1 VPGTVVFLN
10 VYPCAFYPCAKEA
23 PIRVR
28 YIGLVPQIL
37 DGNHVR
43 DQIKAECRP
52 RVERVIAHAGRAP
65 GLAVVLVGENAASQ
79 VYVRSK
85 TKTAMELGIHAET
98 ITPPATLTTDE
109 LLSLIHEL
117 NARPEIDG
125 ILVQLPLP
133 AHIDSQRILLAVA
146 PEKDVDGFHPYN
158 VGLLSTGR
166 PGLRPCTPA
175 GVIQILKRYQIPIA
189 GRNAVVVGRSDIV
202 GKPMAM
208 LLLQE
213 SATVTICHSRTRDLP
228 GVCRGADI
236 LVAAIGRPAMVTADY
251 IQPGAVVIDVGI
263 NRVESRAEAER
274 IFEPARLADF
284 DRKGSLLVGDV
295 HPGDMARVSSA
306 YTPVPGGVG
315 PLTIAMLMQNTIESA
330 ERRTQLS

>member
-1 VPGTVVFLN
+1 MPH
-10 VYPCAFYPCAKEA
+10 AKA
-23 PIRVR
+23 IS
-28 YIGLVPQIL
+28 YISLVPLIL

-43 DQIKAECRP
+43 DQIKAECLP
-52 RVERVIAHAGRAP
+52 RVERLVAHAGRAP
-65 GLAVVLVGENAASQ
+65 GLAVVLVGNNPASE
-79 VYVRSK
+79 VYVRNK
-85 TKTAMELGIHAET
+85 TKTASDLGMHSET
-98 ITPPATLTTDE
+98 ITPSASMTTDQ
-109 LLSLIHEL
+109 LLDLIREL

-133 AHIDSQRILLAVA
+133 GHIDSQRILLAVA
-146 PEKDVDGFHPYN
+146 PEKDVDGFHPCN

-175 GVIQILKRYQIPIA
+175 GVIQILKRYEIPMA

-213 SATVTICHSRTRDLP
+213 NATVTVCHSRTRDLP
-228 GVCRGADI
+228 DVCRSADI
-236 LVAAIGRPAMVTADY
+236 LVAAIGRPAMITADY
-251 IQPGAVVIDVGI
+251 ISPGAVVIDVGM
-263 NRVESRAEAER
+263 NKVESRAEAER

-284 DRKGSLLVGDV
+284 DRRGSLLVGDV
-295 HPGDMARVSSA
+295 HPGDMARVASA

-315 PLTIAMLMQNTIESA
+315 PLTIAMLMRNTIESA
-330 ERRTQLS
+330 ERRTGLC

>member
-1 VPGTVVFLN
+1 MPL
-10 VYPCAFYPCAKEA
+10 
-23 PIRVR
+23 
-28 YIGLVPQIL
+28 IL
-37 DGNHVR
+37 DGNRVR
-43 DQIKAECRP
+43 DQIKAECLP
-52 RVERVIAHAGRAP
+52 RVERLVAHAGRAP
-65 GLAVVLVGENAASQ
+65 GLAVVLVGNNPASE
-79 VYVRSK
+79 VYVRNK
-85 TKTAMELGIHAET
+85 TKTASDLGMHSET
-98 ITPPATLTTDE
+98 ITPSASMTTDQ
-109 LLSLIHEL
+109 LLDLVREL

-146 PEKDVDGFHPYN
+146 PEKDVDGFHPFN

-175 GVIQILKRYQIPIA
+175 GVIQILRRHQIAMA
-189 GRNAVVVGRSDIV
+189 GQNAVVVGRSDIV

-213 SATVTICHSRTRDLP
+213 NATVTVCHSRTRDLP
-228 GVCRGADI
+228 GVCRTADI
-236 LVAAIGRPAMVTADY
+236 LVAAIGRAAMVTSDY
-251 IQPGAVVIDVGI
+251 IKPGAVVIDVGM
-263 NRVESRAEAER
+263 NKVESRAEAEL

-284 DRKGSLLVGDV
+284 DRRGSLLVGDV
-295 HPGDMARVSSA
+295 HPGDMARVASA

-330 ERRTQLS
+330 ERRTGLC

>member
-1 VPGTVVFLN
+1 MPL
-10 VYPCAFYPCAKEA
+10 
-23 PIRVR
+23 
-28 YIGLVPQIL
+28 IL

-52 RVERVIAHAGRAP
+52 RVERIVAHAGRAP
-65 GLAVVLVGENAASQ
+65 GLAVVLVGNNSASE

-85 TKTAMELGIHAET
+85 TKTAAELGMHSET
-98 ITPPATLTTDE
+98 ITPSASITTDE
-109 LLSLIHEL
+109 LLELIAGL

-133 AHIDSQRILLAVA
+133 GHIDSQRILLAVA
-146 PEKDVDGFHPYN
+146 PEKDVDGFHPCN

-175 GVIQILKRYQIPIA
+175 GVIQILKRYQIPIVS
-189 GRNAVVVGRSDIV
+189 RNAVVVGRSDIV

-213 SATVTICHSRTRDLP
+213 NATVTVCHSRTRDLP
-228 GVCRGADI
+228 AVCRSADI
-236 LVAAIGRPAMVTADY
+236 LIAAIGRPAMITADY
-251 IQPGAVVIDVGI
+251 ITPGAVVVDVGM
-263 NRVESRAEAER
+263 NKVESRAEAER
-274 IFEPARLADF
+274 IFDPARLADF
-284 DRKGSLLVGDV
+284 DRRGSLLVGDV
-295 HPGDMARVSSA
+295 HPGDMARTASA

-315 PLTIAMLMQNTIESA
+315 PLTIAMLMSNTIESA
-330 ERRTQLS
+330 ERRTGLC